1 MTTQV
6 LGALS
11 FSSTPDVNGIPVLL
25 NGGDTPQI
33 SSGLLAAR
41 PAAGNVGNVYIATD
55 VLNIYRDT
63 GSVWSQIASGATSSV
78 LQAISSSIPFTTG
91 TTTKTDANTTPVST
105 DGTQVWSQ
113 VITPSATTSRV
124 NIHGSVVIDHGTNNR
139 RVILAV
145 FRGTTCIGVA
155 TGSIIT
161 ANQFKTIPISFT
173 DSPASTSAL
182 TYTIRAWGSASGTWY
197 VGRGSTAYYN
207 GMLANQ
213 SIIVSE
219 LA

>member
-1 MTTQV
+1 MTTTV
-6 LGALS
+6 LGSYS
-11 FSSTPDVNGIPVLL
+11 FTNTPDVNGTPVLL
-25 NGGDTPQI
+25 NGGGTPQI
-33 SSGLLAAR
+33 SSDVFASR
-41 PAAGNVGNVYIATD
+41 PPAGVTGNLFVATD
-55 VLNIYRDT
+55 TKQVYRDNGT
-63 GSVWSQIASGATSSV
+63 TWDLLSAGEMVQSF
-78 LQAISSSIPFTTG
+78 SSSITFTTG

-113 VITPSATTSRV
+113 SITPSATTSKV

-155 TGSIIT
+155 AGYIIT
-161 ANQFKTIPISFT
+161 AGQFKTVPISFT
-173 DSPASTSAL
+173 DSPASTAAQ
-182 TYTIRAWGSASGTWY
+182 TYTIRVWGSASGTWY
-197 VGRGSTAYYN
+197 VGRGVTAYYN